1 MTNEEAIE
9 ILKNLLKNEDPS
21 TNPFGELFSIEAT
34 AIKAAI
40 AALRNQPRWIPCSK
54 RMPDKEFE
62 EGVEKG
68 TVMDLYPCLVTRYAT
83 HSLVNPKRLYVAK
96 HYYDGDDF
104 VNNGQQ
110 ECTESVVAWMP
121 LPEPFKGGETE

>member
-1 MTNEEAIE
+1 MTNEEAA
-9 ILKNLLKNEDPS
+9 KLLKSLKEFLNTDS
-21 TNPFGELFSIEAT
+21 LKDAVDV
-34 AIKAAI
+34 AI

-121 LPEPFKGGETE
+121 LPEPYRGGDADD